1 MFSSVFVPFKG
12 PFRRFEI
19 TAPRRVEPGGLSGP
33 SASVASADPAIDWTT
48 SAALCTASQLSP
60 AMGWDGQTI
69 SGSGTRKSAINRCAY
84 IYIYVCV
91 CVSTCIS
98 VCGLTF
104 VSVQWE
110 TWPQEVPLWVGL
122 SQVVQPFRSLG
133 PTGWWLSPTPLKNMV
148 NILLI
153 MVNIWL
159 IYG

>member
-84 IYIYVCV
+84 IYMCV
-91 CVSTCIS
+91 CVNMHICVWSYICICAMGDLATRGAPLGWS
-98 VCGLTF
+98 LT
-104 VSVQWE
+104 
-110 TWPQEVPLWVGL
+110 GGAAI
-122 SQVVQPFRSLG
+122 QVVG
-133 PTGWWLSPTPLKNMV
+133 PDWLVVEPYPSEK
-148 NILLI
+148 
-153 MVNIWL
+153 
-159 IYG
+159 YG

>member
-84 IYIYVCV
+84 IYICVCV
-91 CVSTCIS
+91 CQHAYLCVVLHLYLCNGRPGHKRCPSGLVSHRWCS
-98 VCGLTF
+98 HSGRWARLVGGWAL
-104 VSVQWE
+104 
-110 TWPQEVPLWVGL
+110 PLW
-122 SQVVQPFRSLG
+122 
-133 PTGWWLSPTPLKNMV
+133 K
-148 NILLI
+148 
-153 MVNIWL
+153 IWL
-159 IYG
+159 IYC